1 MYALPT
7 EMVVTAEK
15 TNLGIVHVVQY
26 VRVTLNTFV
35 QCLNENRRNAINIT
49 YMYILCSKIIDNNI
63 LQQHHKERAVLTY
76 FWLSKDTDLGFTMV
90 VFKKK
95 TSKSSI
101 TTGICS
107 QPVDSFT
114 SLFVLSI
121 VKT

>member
-7 EMVVTAEK
+7 EMVVAAEK

-26 VRVTLNTFV
+26 VRVTLNTFI
-35 QCLNENRRNAINIT
+35 QCLNENRRNAINIA

-63 LQQHHKERAVLTY
+63 LQQHHKERSVLTY

-95 TSKSSI
+95 IHFIVMKMLKRQKVQL
-101 TTGICS
+101 
-107 QPVDSFT
+107 QPGSVH
-114 SLFVLSI
+114 SL
-121 VKT
+121 